1 MNLAWNCPHYYSEV
15 SLWYHSVVG
24 KAKMKN
30 GPGHKKDPVDSWM
43 ALTESEAMVARS
55 KTAHQMGVQRRD
67 QTSFKKEASYY
78 ISEKCQVSFSI
89 R

>member
-1 MNLAWNCPHYYSEV
+1 
-15 SLWYHSVVG
+15 
-24 KAKMKN
+24 
-30 GPGHKKDPVDSWM
+30 M

-67 QTSFKKEASYY
+67 QTKKKKEASYY